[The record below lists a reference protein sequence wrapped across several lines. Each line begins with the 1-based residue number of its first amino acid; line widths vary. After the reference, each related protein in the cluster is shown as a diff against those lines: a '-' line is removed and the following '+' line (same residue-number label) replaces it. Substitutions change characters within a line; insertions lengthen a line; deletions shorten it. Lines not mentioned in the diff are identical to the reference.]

1 MDVVESDH
9 KPVRCKLNVEIAH
22 VDRSVRR
29 QELGKILNSN
39 AEIRSLNSELC
50 YVPKTAVSTDRIIL
64 QSQDTC
70 SLKITNKSATD
81 KAIFKIICEGHTTVT
96 EDEQDLEYHPRGSF
110 GFPRWLEVK
119 SIIRKC

>member
-39 AEIRSLNSELC
+39 DKIRSMWNALC
-50 YVPKTAVSTDRIIL
+50 YVPNTAVSTNEIVL
-64 QSQDTC
+64 QSQESC
-70 SLKITNKSATD
+70 SLKVTNKSATD
-81 KAIFKIICEGHTTVT
+81 KVIFHIICQGHATVK
-96 EDEQDLEYHPRGSF
+96 EDEQNLDFRPRGSF
-110 GFPRWLEVK
+110 GFPRWLEVTLLHL
-119 SIIRKC
+119 